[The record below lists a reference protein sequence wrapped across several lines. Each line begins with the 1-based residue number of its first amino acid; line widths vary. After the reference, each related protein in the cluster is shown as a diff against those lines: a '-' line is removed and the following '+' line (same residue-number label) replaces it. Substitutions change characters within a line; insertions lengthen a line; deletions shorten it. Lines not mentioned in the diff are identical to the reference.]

1 MERRKSDKR
10 FYFGVILIAVG
21 VILILERLNLIPE
34 SMADMLIS
42 WQMLLVGIGVL
53 SLIGGNRTAGTV
65 MIVIGGTF
73 MIPELITVPHEI
85 RRIYWPLIL
94 VAIGVVILMRQRDH
108 RKLSFSS
115 GSGANGTDPV
125 SNGTNNDASK
135 SADSAYTSDSFNS
148 FDDFVIFGGREIFV
162 TSQALSG
169 GKATSIFG
177 GIEFDLRKASL
188 QPGGAVIDCVS
199 VFGGCGFKIPMD
211 WNVRNEVTTIFGA
224 FTDKR
229 GDTYNDRYYDP
240 SKTLVIKGISMFG
253 GIEVKHF

>member
-10 FYFGVILIAVG
+10 FYFGVILITVG

-42 WQMLLVGIGVL
+42 WQMLLVGVGVL
-53 SLIGGNRTAGTV
+53 SLIGGNRTAGTI
-65 MIVIGGTF
+65 MIVIGATF
-73 MIPELITVPHEI
+73 MIPELITVPQEV

-94 VAIGVVILMRQRDH
+94 VAIGISILMRHRDH
-108 RKLSFSS
+108 QKLDK
-115 GSGANGTDPV
+115 GNDPIITNPNG
-125 SNGTNNDASK
+125 DASQ
-135 SADSAYTSDSFNS
+135 SSSSAYTADSFNT

-162 TSQALSG
+162 TSQALAG

-229 GDTYNDRYYDP
+229 GDTYSDRYYDP

>member
-1 MERRKSDKR
+1 MEPRKSDKR
-10 FYFGVILIAVG
+10 FYFGVILIVLG

-34 SMADMLIS
+34 SVADMLIS

-53 SLIGGNRTAGTV
+53 SLIGGNRTSGIIL
-65 MIVIGGTF
+65 MVIGGTF

-94 VAIGVVILMRQRDH
+94 VVIGIAILLRQRDNQ
-108 RKLSFSS
+108 KQIPFNEPVNP
-115 GSGANGTDPV
+115 NGP
-125 SNGTNNDASK
+125 NDIPYNPSAS
-135 SADSAYTSDSFNS
+135 ATAMNT

-162 TSQALSG
+162 NAQALIG

-177 GIEFDLRKASL
+177 GIEFDLRKANM
-188 QPGGAVIDCVS
+188 QPGGAIIDCVS

-229 GDTYNDRYYDP
+229 GETYSDRYYDP
-240 SKTLVIKGISMFG
+240 SKTLVIKGVSIFG

>member
-1 MERRKSDKR
+1 MERRNSNKR
-10 FYFGVILIAVG
+10 FYFGIILIVLG

-34 SMADMLIS
+34 SVANMLIS

-53 SLIGGNRTAGTV
+53 SLLGGNRTAGTIL
-65 MIVIGGTF
+65 IVIGGFF
-73 MIPELITVPHEI
+73 MVPELITVPHEI

-94 VAIGVVILMRQRDH
+94 VAIGIAVLLRQRDNH
-108 RKLSFSS
+108 KLPQ
-115 GSGANGTDPV
+115 GNDPIPDIP
-125 SNGTNNDASK
+125 NDN
-135 SADSAYTSDSFNS
+135 TVNT
-148 FDDFVIFGGREIFV
+148 FDDFVIFGGREIFIN
-162 TSQALSG
+162 SQALAG

-229 GDTYNDRYYDP
+229 GDTYSDRYYDP
-240 SKTLVIKGISMFG
+240 SKTLVLKGISMFG

>member
-1 MERRKSDKR
+1 MEHRSSDKR
-10 FYFGVILIAVG
+10 LYFGVILIVLG

-34 SMADMLIS
+34 SMADLLIS
-42 WQMLLVGIGVL
+42 WHMLLVGIGIL
-53 SLIGGNRTAGTV
+53 SLIGGNRTAGT
-65 MIVIGGTF
+65 ILIIIGGTF
-73 MIPELITVPHEI
+73 MIPELITVPHEL

-94 VAIGVVILMRQRDH
+94 VAIGVAILLRRRDH
-108 RKLSFSS
+108 QKLESVYEPIQDTVGGDTSKTAFSS
-115 GSGANGTDPV
+115 
-125 SNGTNNDASK
+125 
-135 SADSAYTSDSFNS
+135 NS
-148 FDDFVIFGGREIFV
+148 LNTFDDFVIFGGREIFIN
-162 TSQALSG
+162 SQALAG

-188 QPGGAVIDCVS
+188 QSGGAIIDCVS

-229 GDTYNDRYYDP
+229 GDTYSDKYYDP
-240 SKTLVIKGISMFG
+240 SKTIVIKGVSIFG

>member
-42 WQMLLVGIGVL
+42 WQMLLIGIGVL
-53 SLIGGNRTAGTV
+53 SLIGGNRTAGAIL
-65 MIVIGGTF
+65 IVIGGTF

-108 RKLSFSS
+108 QRLRKGDNPIINIPPNEGPKSS
-115 GSGANGTDPV
+115 NSSYST
-125 SNGTNNDASK
+125 
-135 SADSAYTSDSFNS
+135 DSFNT

-162 TSQALSG
+162 NSQALSG

-177 GIEFDLRKASL
+177 GIEFDLRKATL

-240 SKTLVIKGISMFG
+240 SKTLVIKGVSMFG

>member
-1 MERRKSDKR
+1 MERRGSEKR
-10 FYFGVILIAVG
+10 LYFGIILIVLG

-34 SMADMLIS
+34 SMADLLIS

-53 SLIGGNRTAGTV
+53 SIIGGNRTAGTIL
-65 MIVIGGTF
+65 IVIGGTF
-73 MIPELITVPHEI
+73 LIPEIITVPHEI

-94 VAIGVVILMRQRDH
+94 VAIGISILFRQRDH
-108 RKLSFSS
+108 RKIGIITEPAPEVTPDYSF
-115 GSGANGTDPV
+115 
-125 SNGTNNDASK
+125 NNM
-135 SADSAYTSDSFNS
+135 NS
-148 FDDFVIFGGREIFV
+148 FDDFVIFGGREIFIN
-162 TSQALSG
+162 SQALAG

-177 GIEFDLRKASL
+177 GIEFDLRKANL
-188 QPGGAVIDCVS
+188 QQGGAVIDCVS

-229 GDTYNDRYYDP
+229 GDTYSEKYYDP

>member
-1 MERRKSDKR
+1 MEQRKSDKR
-10 FYFGVILIAVG
+10 FYFGIILIVLG

-34 SMADMLIS
+34 SVADMLIS

-53 SLIGGNRTAGTV
+53 SLIGGNRTAGTIL
-65 MIVIGGTF
+65 IVIGAFF
-73 MIPELITVPHEI
+73 MVPELITVPREI

-94 VAIGVVILMRQRDH
+94 VAIGIAILFKQRSQHSVPGMNDPEIQIPEG
-108 RKLSFSS
+108 
-115 GSGANGTDPV
+115 GSMNT
-125 SNGTNNDASK
+125 
-135 SADSAYTSDSFNS
+135 

-162 TSQALSG
+162 NSQHLAG

-188 QPGGAVIDCVS
+188 RPGGAVIDCVS
-199 VFGGCGFKIPMD
+199 IFGGCGFKIPMD

-229 GDTYNDRYYDP
+229 GETYSDRYYDP
-240 SKTLVIKGISMFG
+240 SKTLVIKGVSIFG
-253 GIEVKHF
+253 GIEIKHF

>member
-1 MERRKSDKR
+1 MESRRSDKR

-42 WQMLLVGIGVL
+42 WQMLLIGVGVL
-53 SLIGGNRTAGTV
+53 SLIGGNRTAGTI

-73 MIPELITVPHEI
+73 MIPELITVPHEV

-94 VAIGVVILMRQRDH
+94 VAIGVSILLRRRDH
-108 RKLSFSS
+108 QKPDK
-115 GSGANGTDPV
+115 GNDPIIT
-125 SNGTNNDASK
+125 NPNNDASQSSNSAY
-135 SADSAYTSDSFNS
+135 SADSFNT

-162 TSQALSG
+162 TSQALIG

>member
-1 MERRKSDKR
+1 MEYRKSDKR
-10 FYFGVILIAVG
+10 FYFGIILIVLG

-34 SMADMLIS
+34 VASDLLIS

-53 SLIGGNRTAGTV
+53 SLFGGNRTTGT
-65 MIVIGGTF
+65 ILIIIGGVF
-73 MIPELITVPHEI
+73 MIPELIDVPHEI

-94 VAIGVVILMRQRDH
+94 VAVGVTMLFRHQRPNSVPEQGQPEVIIPGDNP
-108 RKLSFSS
+108 
-115 GSGANGTDPV
+115 A
-125 SNGTNNDASK
+125 
-135 SADSAYTSDSFNS
+135 AY
-148 FDDFVIFGGREIFV
+148 FDDFVIFGGREIFIN
-162 TSQALSG
+162 SQQLVG

-188 QPGGAVIDCVS
+188 KTGGAVIDCVS

-211 WNVRNEVTTIFGA
+211 WNVKNEVTTIFGA

-229 GDTYNDRYYDP
+229 GETYSDRYYDP
-240 SKTLVIKGISMFG
+240 SKTIVIKGVSIFG

>member
-1 MERRKSDKR
+1 MESRRSDKR

-42 WQMLLVGIGVL
+42 WQMLLVGVGVL
-53 SLIGGNRTAGTV
+53 SLIGGNRTAGTI
-65 MIVIGGTF
+65 MIVIGATF
-73 MIPELITVPHEI
+73 MIPELITVPQEV

-94 VAIGVVILMRQRDH
+94 VAIGVSILLRRRDH
-108 RKLSFSS
+108 QKPDK
-115 GSGANGTDPV
+115 GNDPIITIP
-125 SNGTNNDASK
+125 NDDASQSSNSAY
-135 SADSAYTSDSFNS
+135 SADSFNT

-162 TSQALSG
+162 TSQALAG

-229 GDTYNDRYYDP
+229 GETYNDRYYDP

>member
-1 MERRKSDKR
+1 MMERRKSDKR
-10 FYFGVILIAVG
+10 LYFGVILIALG

-34 SMADMLIS
+34 SVADILIS

-53 SLIGGNRTAGTV
+53 SLIGGNRTAGTIL
-65 MIVIGGTF
+65 IVIGGTF
-73 MIPELITVPHEI
+73 LIPELITVPHEL
-85 RRIYWPLIL
+85 RRIYFPLIL
-94 VAIGVVILMRQRDH
+94 VGVGVAILLRQRDQQKIQGNH
-108 RKLSFSS
+108 
-115 GSGANGTDPV
+115 DPII
-125 SNGTNNDASK
+125 NAPEEKRNAT
-135 SADSAYTSDSFNS
+135 YDSFNT

-162 TSQALSG
+162 NAQNLAG

-177 GIEFDLRKASL
+177 GIEFDLRKAGL

-240 SKTLVIKGISMFG
+240 SKTIVIKGVSIFG

>member
-1 MERRKSDKR
+1 MERRGSDKR
-10 FYFGVILIAVG
+10 FYFGVILIALG

-34 SMADMLIS
+34 SVADMLIS

-53 SLIGGNRTAGTV
+53 SLIGGNRTAGTIL
-65 MIVIGGTF
+65 IVIGGTF

-85 RRIYWPLIL
+85 RRIYFPLIL
-94 VAIGVVILMRQRDH
+94 VAIGIVILFRQRGPN
-108 RKLSFSS
+108 KFQFSKENNPVNNIP
-115 GSGANGTDPV
+115 NG
-125 SNGTNNDASK
+125 
-135 SADSAYTSDSFNS
+135 DSFNT

-162 TSQALSG
+162 NSQALAG

-177 GIEFDLRKASL
+177 GIEFDLRKANL
-188 QPGGAVIDCVS
+188 QPGGAIIDCVS

-229 GDTYNDRYYDP
+229 GDTYSDKYYDP
-240 SKTLVIKGISMFG
+240 SKTIVIKGVSIFG